1 MAKVQHY
8 HTPLEQGEF
17 YHVYNRAVGGGQ
29 LFLSDENCRF
39 FMQQY
44 TKYLTPVAE
53 TYAYALLGNHFHFLI
68 RIRDEFR
75 AAQPALSN
83 FGSLTKLQ
91 EPVAAAQDM
100 TPSGQFKRLFQS
112 YSLAF
117 NKQQGRTGT
126 LFETPF
132 KRAHVQSQQYLVQL
146 VYYIH
151 ANPQA
156 HGLTEDFRDWRWSSF
171 RAIASDGDTQLERM
185 TVLSWFGD
193 RENFLAA
200 HFAYRDMRLDTSV
213 LLE

>member
-1 MAKVQHY
+1 
-8 HTPLEQGEF
+8 
-17 YHVYNRAVGGGQ
+17 
-29 LFLSDENCRF
+29 
-39 FMQQY
+39 
-44 TKYLTPVAE
+44 
-53 TYAYALLGNHFHFLI
+53 
-68 RIRDEFR
+68 
-75 AAQPALSN
+75 
-83 FGSLTKLQ
+83 
-91 EPVAAAQDM
+91 
-100 TPSGQFKRLFQS
+100 
-112 YSLAF
+112 LAF

-185 TVLSWFGD
+185 AVISWFGD

-200 HFAYRDMRLDTSV
+200 HSAYRELGLDASV